1 MSLFCYSQ
9 FHMNI
14 VILEIKI
21 NEKMSHIL
29 VFDNLRDLAADS
41 KGSIGTLSEHN
52 SPFDGWVYEKLI

>member
-1 MSLFCYSQ
+1 
-9 FHMNI
+9 
-14 VILEIKI
+14 
-21 NEKMSHIL
+21 MSHTL